1 MDLGLDLGTTRT
13 VVAQADRGN
22 YPVLSFPDEHED
34 EHDHVPTVVADDGG
48 RLVFGFA
55 ALAAARRGAPL
66 LRSVKRALGDPG
78 VSAGTTVRVGQ
89 RELPLLEVLTG
100 FFAHLRAAVDAAA
113 DRSPAAEAPRT
124 VLGVP
129 ARAHSAQRFLTLEA
143 CRRGGFDVVGM
154 VNEPSAGSLE
164 FAHRQARSVTSRRD
178 HVLVYDLGGG
188 TFDASLLR
196 LDGTRHEVVE
206 SYGVERL
213 GGDDFDALLADLA
226 LERAGGSRWS
236 LGEAG
241 WAELLD
247 EARRAKE
254 ALTPQTRRVGLEV
267 PDGDPGTTSAPSG
280 GTTLVTV
287 DVADFYDAATPL
299 VERSADAMAPLVALL
314 PAASGAGDGEDL
326 PGVAG
331 VYVVGGAT
339 ALPLVPRVLRA
350 RFGRRV
356 HRSPLPGASTAIGLA
371 IAADPRRP
379 FSLRDRLS
387 RGFGVFR
394 EAAEGTQVAF
404 DPILDRSLLT
414 PEPVGPGDAQERLTV
429 TRRYRAAHTVGWFRF
444 VEYAGLDAVGQPRGD
459 LAPAGEVLFPFDPAL
474 QQPGVPLHDAPVVRT
489 EDGPLVEE
497 RYSVDPAGVVSV
509 EVVDLT
515 TGFRVVRE
523 VGAGAR

>member
-13 VVAQADRGN
+13 VVAHADRGN

-34 EHDHVPTVVADDGG
+34 AHDHVPTVVADDGG
-48 RLVFGFA
+48 RLVFGFE

-78 VSAGTTVRVGQ
+78 VSAGTTVRVGE
-89 RELPLLEVLTG
+89 REVPLLEVLAG

-113 DRSPAAEAPRT
+113 DRPSGAAAPRT

-226 LERAGGSRWS
+226 LERTGTTRWALGGTAWAG
-236 LGEAG
+236 
-241 WAELLD
+241 LLE

-254 ALTPQTRRVGLEV
+254 ALTPQTRRVALEV
-267 PDGDPGTTSAPSG
+267 PGCGADGAASG

-314 PAASGAGDGEDL
+314 PAAASGDGEDL

-339 ALPLVPRVLRA
+339 SLPLVPRVLRA

-356 HRSPLPGASTAIGLA
+356 HRSPLPSASTAIGLA
-371 IAADPRRP
+371 IAADPQRP

-394 EAAEGTQVAF
+394 EAADGTQVGL

-414 PEPVGPGDAQERLTV
+414 PEPVGAGGTQERVTV

-444 VEYAGLDAVGQPRGD
+444 VEYAGLDAAGQPHGD

-474 QQPGVPLHDAPVVRT
+474 QQPGVALRDAPVVRT
-489 EDGPLVEE
+489 EDGPLVKE

-515 TGFRVVRE
+515 TGFRLVRE